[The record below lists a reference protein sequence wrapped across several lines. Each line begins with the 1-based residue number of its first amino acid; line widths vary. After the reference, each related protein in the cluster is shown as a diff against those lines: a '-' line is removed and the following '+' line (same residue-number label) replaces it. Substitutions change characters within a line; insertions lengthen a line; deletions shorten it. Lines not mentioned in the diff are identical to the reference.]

1 MSLPCVSSADVAADV
16 APEEVLD
23 ARVVV
28 DGDPDDVEIGGLD
41 DWVRTPES
49 VVGRAVDEFDDSA
62 LVEAE
67 ERIVVRGTG
76 VFVRV
81 GVGLDRFVEAEAI
94 DPLELVDDAADV
106 EVPDTFVVVSDDVN
120 PEDEDE
126 PVVVVCDKGVAEE
139 EPPEV

>member
-1 MSLPCVSSADVAADV
+1 MVPCVSSADVAADV
-16 APEEVLD
+16 APEEVVD
-23 ARVVV
+23 AKVVV

-62 LVEAE
+62 LVEAD
-67 ERIVVRGTG
+67 ERIVVRDTG

-81 GVGLDRFVEAEAI
+81 GVELDRFVEAEAI

-106 EVPDTFVVVSDDVN
+106 EVPDTFVVVGDAVN

-126 PVVVVCDKGVAEE
+126 LVVVVCDKGVAEE